1 LKKNKIKKVSIITN
15 LKENI
20 DCKDFQNNDNLASN
34 GNSLERNQDLSQK
47 KYIYGNQQSLK
58 KSKSNDKNLKN
69 TSKKV
74 NSESD
79 ESLNDFHQYCKFK

>member
-1 LKKNKIKKVSIITN
+1 MKKNKIKKVSIITN

-47 KYIYGNQQSLK
+47 KYIYGNQ
-58 KSKSNDKNLKN
+58 
-69 TSKKV
+69 
-74 NSESD
+74 
-79 ESLNDFHQYCKFK
+79 